1 LTIIYAILLFGF
13 IIFIH
18 ELGHFL
24 FAKLFNIRVLK
35 FSIGFGP
42 KIIGKKIGETEYL
55 LSAFPLGGYVKMLG
69 EDIEADDDKGAKSEI
84 RITPALDPVNDPR
97 SFRNQTIPKRI
108 LVVFGGPLFN
118 LLTAVFIFFAVYI
131 YGVPALLPIVGEVM
145 ENTPAYRSGLT
156 SGDKIISI
164 NGKEIKQWTEM
175 TDIIYKSANKPLNFV
190 IDRQDQKLSLTITPE
205 PKTTKNIFGE
215 EKTVGLIGIKPSDNV
230 ITLQSNPIE
239 AIQKAFN
246 KTWEIIYLTFVGIVK
261 LIQQIVPADNIGGPI
276 LIFQLAEKTAS
287 TGFISFF
294 LFCAV
299 ISINLGILNL
309 LPIPI
314 LDGGHI
320 LFLTI
325 EAIIR
330 RPISEKVVIV
340 SQRVGLALIIMLMAF
355 AMYNDIFR
363 IITGTPIP

>member
-1 LTIIYAILLFGF
+1 MTIIYAILLFGF

-24 FAKLFNIRVLK
+24 FAKLYKVRVLK

-42 KIIGKKIGETEYL
+42 KIIGKKIGDTEYL
-55 LSAFPLGGYVKMLG
+55 LSAIPLGGYVKMLG
-69 EDIEADDDKGAKSEI
+69 EDIEDDEKNKAQQQSQL
-84 RITPALDPVNDPR
+84 PYDPINDPH
-97 SFRNQTIPKRI
+97 SFRNQSIPKRMAI
-108 LVVFGGPLFN
+108 VFGGPLFN
-118 LLTAVFIFFAVYI
+118 LLTAVFIFFAIYS
-131 YGVPALLPIVGEVM
+131 YGVPALLPIVGEVLD
-145 ENTPAYRSGLT
+145 NTPAQRSGMQKA
-156 SGDKIISI
+156 DKIVAI
-164 NGKEIKQWTEM
+164 NDREIKQWTEM
-175 TDIIYKSANKPLNFV
+175 TDIIYKNANKPLKFS
-190 IDRQDQKLSLTITPE
+190 ILREGQQIQLTITPE
-205 PKTTKNIFGE
+205 PKTTKDIFGE

-239 AIQKAFN
+239 AMQRAFA
-246 KTWEIIYLTFVGIVK
+246 KTGEIIYLTFVGIVK
-261 LIQQIVPADNIGGPI
+261 LIQRIIPADNIGGPI

-287 TGFISFF
+287 TGFVSFF
-294 LFCAV
+294 LFAAV

-320 LFLTI
+320 MFMTI

-330 RPISEKVVIV
+330 RPINEKVIMI
-340 SQRVGLALIIMLMAF
+340 SQKVGLALIIMLMAF

>member
-1 LTIIYAILLFGF
+1 MTIIYAILLFGF

-24 FAKLFNIRVLK
+24 FAKLFNVRILK

-55 LSAFPLGGYVKMLG
+55 LSAVPLGGYVKMLG
-69 EDIEADDDKGAKSEI
+69 EDIEDDEKEKNEEQLHF
-84 RITPALDPVNDPR
+84 PYDPINDPR
-97 SFRNQTIPKRI
+97 SFRNQSIPKRMAI
-108 LVVFGGPLFN
+108 VFAGPLFN
-118 LLTAVFIFFAVYI
+118 LLTAVFIFFSIYI
-131 YGVPALLPIVGEVM
+131 YGVPALLPIVGEVID
-145 ENTPAYRSGLT
+145 NTPAFRSGLQ
-156 SGDKIISI
+156 SGDKIIAI
-164 NGKEIKQWTEM
+164 NDKEIKQWTEM
-175 TDIIYKSANKPLNFV
+175 TDMIYKSANKPLVFS
-190 IDRQDQKLSLTITPE
+190 ILRGDQKFKLTITPE
-205 PKTTKNIFGE
+205 PKTTKDIFGE

-230 ITLQSNPIE
+230 ITIQSNLDE
-239 AIQKAFN
+239 AIQKAFY
-246 KTWEIIYLTFVGIVK
+246 KTGEIIYLTYVGIVK
-261 LIQQIVPADNIGGPI
+261 LIQRIVPADNIGGPI

-287 TGFISFF
+287 TGLVSFF
-294 LFCAV
+294 LFAAV

-330 RPISEKVVIV
+330 RPINEKIIMV
-340 SQRVGLALIIMLMAF
+340 SQKIGLVLIMMLMAF

-363 IITGTPIP
+363 IITGTSIP